1 MLNLEG
7 NSLAG
12 AIPGSFGDLPALEAL
27 NLAHNS
33 LRGGCAA
40 LYVLSSTTISK
51 LIMFLLLQGAFR
63 RAWGACTCCP
73 AWTSLTTSSPAACP
87 PRSETWPR

>member
-1 MLNLEG
+1 MTPPNASVGHIPYRIGKLKQLTVLNLEG

-12 AIPGSFGDLPALEAL
+12 TIPGSIGDLSTLEAL

-33 LRGGCAA
+33 LRGGCSA

-63 RAWGACTCCP
+63 RAWGA
-73 AWTSLTTSSPAACP
+73 
-87 PRSETWPR
+87 